1 MTKDKDHNQQKEK
14 RQVIYNIKL
23 KQQKT
28 EPEVK
33 QSELECNII
42 VNSATKNYSLYVNF
56 CFFSFPLLSST
67 LFLTLG
73 RFQRIVNLSN
83 AIILNRKIELPERD
97 VHENLKI
104 HIFIFTFVSSKSTY
118 LLPMYS

>member
-33 QSELECNII
+33 QSKLECNII
-42 VNSATKNYSLYVNF
+42 VNSATKKGMYM
-56 CFFSFPLLSST
+56 
-67 LFLTLG
+67 
-73 RFQRIVNLSN
+73 RI
-83 AIILNRKIELPERD
+83 
-97 VHENLKI
+97 
-104 HIFIFTFVSSKSTY
+104 
-118 LLPMYS
+118 